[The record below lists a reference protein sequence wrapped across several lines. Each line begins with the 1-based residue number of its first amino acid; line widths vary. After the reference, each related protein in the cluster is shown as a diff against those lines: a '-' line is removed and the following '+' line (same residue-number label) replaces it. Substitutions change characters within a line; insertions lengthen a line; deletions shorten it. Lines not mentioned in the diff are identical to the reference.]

1 MIYRNNTFKMKL
13 NARELSFKQISNK
26 IKVICIFNLQSI
38 ICLKKKKKER
48 KSTEKRLDNSN
59 ILKVVRELPY
69 KIRLIYY

>member
-38 ICLKKKKKER
+38 ICLKKKKKR
-48 KSTEKRLDNSN
+48 K
-59 ILKVVRELPY
+59 
-69 KIRLIYY
+69 KIH

>member
-38 ICLKKKKKER
+38 ICLKKKKER